1 MTTLQM
7 FFKVGKHMFILMLV
21 ALLGNIPAG
30 KDIKKKDTR
39 TRYKTYS
46 KINIRPQEIGLN
58 PFWCLFINHEDF

>member
-1 MTTLQM
+1 MTTSQM

-30 KDIKKKDTR
+30 KDTR

>member
-1 MTTLQM
+1 MTTSQM
-7 FFKVGKHMFILMLV
+7 FFKGGKYMFILMLA
-21 ALLGNIPAG
+21 ALFGNIPAG

-46 KINIRPQEIGLN
+46 KINIRPQVIGLN

>member
-1 MTTLQM
+1 
-7 FFKVGKHMFILMLV
+7 MFILMLV

-58 PFWCLFINHEDF
+58 PFWCLFIKHEDF